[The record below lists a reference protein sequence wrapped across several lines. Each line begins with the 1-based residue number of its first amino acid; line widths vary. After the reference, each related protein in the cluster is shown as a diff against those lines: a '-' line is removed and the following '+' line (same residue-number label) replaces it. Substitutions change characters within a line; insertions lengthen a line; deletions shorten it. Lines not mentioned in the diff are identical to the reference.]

1 MYIDQ
6 LWKQI
11 TRVIRMY
18 IDDIFDMLHM
28 TQKSHWHIGPC
39 HLTIKS
45 LQVIEQFASFISR
58 GRLFQ
63 ILEPW

>member
-1 MYIDQ
+1 MYIDY
-6 LWKQI
+6 LWKHI

-18 IDDIFDMLHM
+18 IVYIFDMLHM
-28 TQKSHWHIGPC
+28 IRKPHWHVGPC
-39 HLTIKS
+39 HLIIKS
-45 LQVIEQFASFISR
+45 LQVIEQFPSFTSR